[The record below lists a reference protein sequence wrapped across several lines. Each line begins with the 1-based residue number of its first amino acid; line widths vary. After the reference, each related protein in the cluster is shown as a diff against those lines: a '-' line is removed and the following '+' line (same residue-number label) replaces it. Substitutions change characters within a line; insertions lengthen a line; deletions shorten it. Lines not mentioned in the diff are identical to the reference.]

1 MNTHPSFRWLQ
12 LLAILGLAGA
22 TSLTTRADLLINGG
36 FETGFA
42 GWTRDDSIGSDGS
55 FHLQT
60 GTLSPVNG
68 FPLPTPPEGLA
79 AAMTDALGPGS
90 HVLYQDFL
98 VPTPVSAAVLEFS
111 LLINNGGDDFH
122 TPSTLEFSGLDLNQQ
137 ARVDVMLTS
146 ADPFSTAASDVLLN
160 VYQTQPGDLLFSD
173 YTTIQTDLTS
183 LFQAYPGETLRLRF
197 AEVDNVLFF
206 NLGVDDV
213 SLRVTNLIPEASTWL
228 VMPVAMGVAAMSLRQ
243 RRRMLAGGNR

>member
-1 MNTHPSFRWLQ
+1 MKTNSLSSWLR
-12 LLAILGLAGA
+12 LVAVLGLAGEAPLA
-22 TSLTTRADLLINGG
+22 TQADLLINGG

-42 GWTRDDSIGSDGS
+42 GWTLGDAIGSDGS

-60 GTLSPVNG
+60 GALSPVNG

-79 AAMTDALGPGS
+79 AAMTDAFGPGS

-111 LLINNGGDDFH
+111 LLINNGGDDFYA
-122 TPSTLEFSGLDLNQQ
+122 PSTLEFSGLDLNQQ
-137 ARVDVMLTS
+137 ARVDVLLTS
-146 ADPFSTAASDVLLN
+146 ADPFSIAASDVLLN
-160 VYQTQPGDLLFSD
+160 VYQTQPGDLLFFD

-183 LFQAYPGETLRLRF
+183 LFLAHPGETLRLRF

-206 NLGVDDV
+206 NLGIDDV
-213 SLRVTNLIPEASTWL
+213 SLRVTNLVPEASTWL
-228 VMPVAMGVAAMSLRQ
+228 VMPVAVGLATVSLRQ
-243 RRRMLAGGNR
+243 RRRRLAGGNR